1 MRKVLNTIA
10 EARQFNEQ
18 LVKAHETTVELYD
31 KAMEKAMKIYMSPN
45 GVLTPEWAE
54 YKKNEKVIIDR
65 LVELEETHKDVC
77 WEWDLDLLF

>member
-1 MRKVLNTIA
+1 MRKVLNNIE
-10 EARQFNEQ
+10 EARQYNEQ

-31 KAMEKAMKIYMSPN
+31 KAMDKAMKIYMTPN
-45 GVLTPEWAE
+45 GVNTPEWAE
-54 YKKNEKVIIDR
+54 HKKNEKVIIDR

>member
-1 MRKVLNTIA
+1 MVKVLNNIE
-10 EARQFNEQ
+10 EAKKYNEE
-18 LVKAHETTVELYD
+18 LCKAHEATVELYD

-45 GVLTPEWAE
+45 GVNTPEWAE

>member
-10 EARQFNEQ
+10 EARQYNEQ

-31 KAMEKAMKIYMSPN
+31 KAMDKAMKIYMSPN

-54 YKKNEKVIIDR
+54 YKKNEKVVIDR

>member
-1 MRKVLNTIA
+1 MVKVLNNIE
-10 EARQFNEQ
+10 EAKKYNEE
-18 LVKAHETTVELYD
+18 LCKAHETTVELYD

-45 GVLTPEWAE
+45 GVNTPEWAE

>member
-10 EARQFNEQ
+10 EARQYNEE
-18 LVKAHETTVELYD
+18 LCKAHEITAELYH
-31 KAMEKAMKIYMSPN
+31 KAMDEAMKIYMSPN

-54 YKKNEKVIIDR
+54 HKKNQKVIIDR
-65 LVELEETHKDVC
+65 IIELEEEHRDVC

>member
-1 MRKVLNTIA
+1 MRKVLNNIA
-10 EARQFNEQ
+10 EARQYNEQ

>member
-10 EARQFNEQ
+10 EARQYNEQ